1 MAEVSSTPAAP
12 APVGSVTE
20 PFDLI
25 RLSISERVYVKLRGD
40 RELRGTLH
48 VSRPGHPSTIK
59 VVQRMLTRLG
69 VVREQAYD
77 GHMNLILGDVEETI
91 YVVDIN
97 DENGHETV
105 RVSFVHDQARRKRQ
119 SLNLRTFRFIAISQV
134 VKRQSE
140 MLFVRGDSVILVS
153 GLHLGLAIAAKRDP
167 TLTPDLAVPSRYS
180 TRSRLHQALDAPS
193 APSRLFALPLYY
205 YNYHPIQPSC
215 KRTNTLAQ
223 PQGVGFETVDLTVEI
238 RECLRVQSERDAGSV
253 NCAPPRT
260 SNPGI

>member
-25 RLSISERVYVKLRGD
+25 RLSISERVNVKLRGD

-48 VSRPGHPSTIK
+48 
-59 VVQRMLTRLG
+59 
-69 VVREQAYD
+69 AYD

-105 RVSFVHDQARRKRQ
+105 RV
-119 SLNLRTFRFIAISQV
+119 

-153 GLHLGLAIAAKRDP
+153 PPA
-167 TLTPDLAVPSRYS
+167 S
-180 TRSRLHQALDAPS
+180 T
-193 APSRLFALPLYY
+193 
-205 YNYHPIQPSC
+205 
-215 KRTNTLAQ
+215 
-223 PQGVGFETVDLTVEI
+223 
-238 RECLRVQSERDAGSV
+238 
-253 NCAPPRT
+253 
-260 SNPGI
+260 